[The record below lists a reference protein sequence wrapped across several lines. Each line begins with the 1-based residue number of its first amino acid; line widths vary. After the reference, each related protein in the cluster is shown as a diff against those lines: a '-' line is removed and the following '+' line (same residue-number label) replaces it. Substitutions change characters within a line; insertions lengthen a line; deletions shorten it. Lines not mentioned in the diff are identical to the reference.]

1 MLTCQKKC
9 HETKEKSDEIYN
21 LLGKSEKNSSTSKIK
36 EDENISEYSFKINNT
51 AEISYLN
58 QEEISYLSNIC
69 MTFKFESNFILF
81 DLIQIYLDCFND
93 LCNITCLKLWGKNK
107 DDSEECFQF
116 CSENI
121 LSPSNHNI
129 STEAWEILKEF
140 IFQNLEK
147 SNSTLPNKNITNNIE
162 VSNYSNKSL
171 EEIITQKEKEL
182 QKERQKLIDLE
193 KDLLRYQKIK
203 NSKIR

>member
-1 MLTCQKKC
+1 MLT
-9 HETKEKSDEIYN
+9 
-21 LLGKSEKNSSTSKIK
+21 
-36 EDENISEYSFKINNT
+36 
-51 AEISYLN
+51 
-58 QEEISYLSNIC
+58 
-69 MTFKFESNFILF
+69 
-81 DLIQIYLDCFND
+81 LIQNYLDCFND

-107 DDSEECFQF
+107 DDSEECFHF

-121 LSPSNHNI
+121 PNPSNNNI

-147 SNSTLPNKNITNNIE
+147 SNSTLFNKNITNNVEIP
-162 VSNYSNKSL
+162 NYSNKSL
-171 EEIITQKEKEL
+171 EEIIIQKEKEL
-182 QKERQKLIDLE
+182 QIERQKLINLE